1 MTNETNKRTATAAD
15 LAALAAEL
23 DSLLT
28 VADLAKILDRPEATI
43 RFWRFKRVLP
53 EPIKLASGGVRWTRA
68 QIADFIESQLAP
80 KAA

>member
-1 MTNETNKRTATAAD
+1 MTNQTNNRTATAAE
-15 LAALAAEL
+15 LTNLAAEL
-23 DSLLT
+23 DALLT
-28 VADLAKILDRPEATI
+28 VADLAQLLGRSEAMI

-68 QIADFIESQLAP
+68 QIAEFIKSQLAP